1 MTEYERGYT
10 DGYKDGLHKYMPEV
24 PSIPIPQIAAERQAR
39 IDALEQAR
47 EKIAKYVILG
57 PRVYELTEWG
67 KGQDVG
73 FRKVVENLDA
83 LIAAERE
90 RLPGAG
96 ETIDPYAMHICDTCD
111 SESGM
116 ECTRRNCHL
125 NNAWHPRHTEHAKP
139 EPGDV
144 VAVCESC
151 GQHLSLNEIEPYR
164 AGYCHAVP
172 NGDPET
178 DEMWPEPCGPVYIWR
193 AAEVRARIE
202 GAK

>member
-10 DGYKDGLHKYMPEV
+10 DGYKDGLHKFIPEV
-24 PSIPIPQIAAERQAR
+24 ASIPIPQIATERQAR
-39 IDALEQAR
+39 IEALEQAR
-47 EKIAKYVILG
+47 EKIAKLDLAHFLYLDRFISLERFQKTILN
-57 PRVYELTEWG
+57 TI
-67 KGQDVG
+67 
-73 FRKVVENLDA
+73 DA
-83 LIAAERE
+83 MISAERE
-90 RLPGAG
+90 RLADAG

-144 VAVCESC
+144 VAW
-151 GQHLSLNEIEPYR
+151 
-164 AGYCHAVP
+164 P
-172 NGDPET
+172 NPPHGHVMIGLYGRDWT
-178 DEMWPEPCGPVYIWR
+178 SDIGLVVLMR

-202 GAK
+202 ARP